1 MRLYFLFFTTLWT
14 AGCMTTPETPNSKE
28 LIAKEKIQYNKSEA
42 LQAQDNYIKL
52 QRQRNRE

>member
-1 MRLYFLFFTTLWT
+1 MRLYFLLFTTLWIV
-14 AGCMTTPETPNSKE
+14 GCMNTPESPNLKE